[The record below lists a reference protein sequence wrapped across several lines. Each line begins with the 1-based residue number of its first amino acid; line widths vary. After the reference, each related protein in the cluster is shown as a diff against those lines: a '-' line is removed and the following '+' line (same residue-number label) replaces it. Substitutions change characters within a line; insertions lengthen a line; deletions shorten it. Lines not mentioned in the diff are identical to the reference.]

1 MISWVENDKT
11 KPLPVNGKPLVITQN
26 GSTVRIGSNRDLQI
40 SNGGTVGFREYY
52 ANDPNE
58 NGRGH
63 KVPSA
68 AQADLIDTLEWR
80 IEGSILVF
88 ETTFEYKHTY
98 GNHPPGTISRV
109 MKYRRIGN

>member
-1 MISWVENDKT
+1 A

-26 GSTVRIGSNRDLQI
+26 ESTVRIGNRDVQI
-40 SNGGTVGFREYY
+40 SNAGTVGYQDYY
-52 ANDPNE
+52 ANDANE

-68 AQADLIDTLEWR
+68 AQADLIDTLKWR
-80 IEGSILVF
+80 IEGLILVF

-98 GNHPPGTISRV
+98 GNHAPGTISRV